1 MSRKQCGSKEEG
13 EEHSR
18 ENIKSESI
26 ADAGDTMQHD
36 CGWCQGPG
44 AKAVRATAGSDFSG
58 LVWPEGEK
66 ASEGLQ
72 KVTGL
77 NFLFEAFMA
86 AE

>member
-1 MSRKQCGSKEEG
+1 
-13 EEHSR
+13 
-18 ENIKSESI
+18 
-26 ADAGDTMQHD
+26 MQHD

-86 AE
+86 AEQTVDETRGRDVGGGFGSNSHHPRT